1 MTRNSKVLLGVA
13 TFLPMVLGLMLVFVY
28 ISMIPEIIR
37 MVTSTGSGSD
47 IMSCYLSKIFSGKAF
62 ALIFLIIITK
72 LGVLIY
78 YVIDVIK
85 RRFKSDAEKVFW
97 ILLFVLFGS
106 IPLIVYY
113 FTKIV
118 PDPETNRSNEITD
131 L

>member
-13 TFLPMVLGLMLVFVY
+13 TFMPMVLGLMLVFVY
-28 ISMIPEIIR
+28 ITMIPEIIR
-37 MVTSTGSGSD
+37 MVTSTGSGTEV
-47 IMSCYLSKIFSGKAF
+47 MSGYLSKIFSGKAF
-62 ALIFLIIITK
+62 ALLFLIIITK

-78 YVIDVIK
+78 YIIDAIK
-85 RRFKSDAEKVFW
+85 RALKSDAERVFW
-97 ILLFVLFGS
+97 ILLFVLFGT

-118 PDPETNRSNEITD
+118 PEPETNSDGTTN

>member
-47 IMSCYLSKIFSGKAF
+47 ILSGYLSKIFSGKAF
-62 ALIFLIIITK
+62 LLIFLIIITK

-78 YVIDVIK
+78 YIIDVIK
-85 RRFKSDAEKVFW
+85 RQKSDLEKVLW

-118 PDPETNRSNEITD
+118 PDPETNRGNEITQ

>member
-1 MTRNSKVLLGVA
+1 MTRNTKILLGIA

-28 ISMIPEIIR
+28 ISMIPEIIH
-37 MVTSTGSGSD
+37 MVTSSGSGSD
-47 IMSCYLSKIFSGKAF
+47 IMSGYLSKIFSGKAF
-62 ALIFLIIITK
+62 ALIVLIVLTK
-72 LGVLIY
+72 FSVLIY
-78 YVIDVIK
+78 YIIDVIK
-85 RRFKSDAEKVFW
+85 RRLKSDLEKAFW

-118 PDPETNRSNEITD
+118 PEPETNRSNDVTD